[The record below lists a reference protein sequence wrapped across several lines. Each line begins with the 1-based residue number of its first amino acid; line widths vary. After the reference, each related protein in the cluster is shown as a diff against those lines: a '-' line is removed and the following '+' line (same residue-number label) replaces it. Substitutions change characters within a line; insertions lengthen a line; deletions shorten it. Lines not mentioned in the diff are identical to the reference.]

1 MIARN
6 LEATIEKKCAI
17 TPNKAFVEVYEWVT
31 HNYQLCIDQN
41 GNNFNGNNGNNWR
54 KSKTS
59 CVRTVVI

>member
-41 GNNFNGNNGNNWR
+41 GNNFNGNNGNN
-54 KSKTS
+54 
-59 CVRTVVI
+59 